1 MQQKQSDVMND
12 MYMIPK
18 KAQETIYW
26 HSAIFSKRYKCVQ
39 SLCQHQ
45 KTASMNFLQIMKVHE
60 QRSKIDEFVIC

>member
-18 KAQETIYW
+18 KAQETMYW

-45 KTASMNFLQIMKVHE
+45 KTASINFFTNNESTRAKV
-60 QRSKIDEFVIC
+60 KD